1 MKSAFWFSTIL
12 RLIPAFVA
20 LACTVATAADVRVLA
35 PNAVKDSIVEVV
47 SQFER
52 STGHKIVISW
62 SGTEAITKRI
72 SEGEIADVV
81 INASQNIDRLSVGGK
96 LVQDTRT
103 DFAKSSIGVAVQA
116 SVPKP
121 DVSSVEGLRQ
131 ALLIAKSIVI
141 SSGTSGRYLS
151 ELFDRLGIGDQ
162 IKSKVK
168 QPPSGAQIGDLLAR
182 GEAELGFQ
190 QVSEL
195 IHVKGIQFVGPL
207 PQEIQNFTVYSG
219 AVHRQAPQPDAARLF
234 LQALHG
240 LDAAES
246 VRKSGMEPI

>member
-35 PNAVKDSIVEVV
+35 PNAVKDSIVEVI

-81 INASQNIDRLSVGGK
+81 INASQNIDRLSVRGK

-131 ALLIAKSIVI
+131 ALLTAKSIVI

-207 PQEIQNFTVYSG
+207 PEEIQNFTVYSG
-219 AVHRQAPQPDAARLF
+219 AVHSQAPQPDAARVF
-234 LQALHG
+234 LKALHG